1 MKLDVDNYMH
11 HLDGLD
17 MTEEQKIQYIKDL
30 SAIMQRFV
38 DQAFDSDRKARIML
52 FWQSSYWSDKT

>member
-38 DQAFDSDRKARIML
+38 DQAFDSDR
-52 FWQSSYWSDKT
+52 